1 MDNIRY
7 IDSLKDKHK
16 NEDIWVI
23 GELQYELCRD
33 RLLITK

>member
-23 GELQYELCRD
+23 GAGASMNYVD
-33 RLLITK
+33 PSF